1 LPKVALSAISDTRGA
16 EDLGERGLLDIISI
30 TGVIFVLIGAGYGAV
45 WSKVFSAAEMTTLGK
60 FVVNLAL
67 PALIFQAVS
76 SQPLGAIANPGYLSA
91 VLLGSLA
98 TFFVGYGAS
107 RRLGGATRQASTF
120 QAMGMSCANSGFI
133 GYPVL
138 LMALP
143 AAASQALALNM
154 IVENLVM
161 IPLVLIMA
169 EMTQGE
175 AAGKAALIRQIAA
188 RLMRNPIVI
197 SLVLGILVSV
207 SGLSLP
213 VIAARP
219 VQILANSSAALSLI
233 AIGGTLAGLKLNSV
247 TIWVVIVAAGKLV
260 LHPLAVALGLGLM
273 AAIGLGVGDA
283 DLAAAAVIM
292 AAMPV
297 MAIYPI
303 LAQRFGEDGTA
314 ALAMFVM
321 TVLSF
326 GTISIALAIV
336 LP

>member
-1 LPKVALSAISDTRGA
+1 
-16 EDLGERGLLDIISI
+16 
-30 TGVIFVLIGAGYGAV
+30 
-45 WSKVFSAAEMTTLGK
+45 M
-60 FVVNLAL
+60 
-67 PALIFQAVS
+67 
-76 SQPLGAIANPGYLSA
+76 
-91 VLLGSLA
+91 LLGSLA
-98 TFFVGYGAS
+98 TIFVGYGAS
-107 RRLGGATRQASTF
+107 RRFGGASRQYSTF

-143 AAASQALALNM
+143 AAATQALAMNM

-169 EMTQGE
+169 EMAQGGE
-175 AAGKAALIRQIAA
+175 TEKSVLIRQIAA

-197 SLVLGILVSV
+197 SLVLGIVVSV

-213 VIAARP
+213 VVAARP

-233 AIGGTLAGLKLNSV
+233 AIGGTLAGLPLHSV
-247 TIWVVIVAAGKLV
+247 NIWVVIVAAGKLV

-273 AAIGLGVGDA
+273 AAIGFGVGDP

-326 GTISIALAIV
+326 VTISIALAVV